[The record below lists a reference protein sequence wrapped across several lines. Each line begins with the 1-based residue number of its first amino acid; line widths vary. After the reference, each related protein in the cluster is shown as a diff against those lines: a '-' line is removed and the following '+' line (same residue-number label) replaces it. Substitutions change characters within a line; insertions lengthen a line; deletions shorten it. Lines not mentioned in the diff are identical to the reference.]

1 MESPPGTGGGAQGDG
16 MKHKEQLWGPFLLSH
31 TCNKSCGLQSGPAS
45 TPNAPRALGTPPRLL
60 GTPCGQATRPQS
72 RCPHSLPRAALLRR
86 PLAAPRGGISV
97 SPPVSPKP
105 CSSPSVTAAA
115 PRAGGGAR
123 PELPGVST
131 RGSPNVTKS
140 ARPRA
145 PIIVASGRRDM
156 GGPMGTGT
164 PLSPLPGALP
174 PEKKALPAA
183 PNPVQPHGQGEN
195 PCVFPTSCLEHPQI
209 SSLFFWGFSQPKPSV
224 RKEQLPSKHRVKGVI
239 GLN

>member
-1 MESPPGTGGGAQGDG
+1 MGPLSPFPHLQQKLWAPERPSQHPKCSPCPGDTAPAPGDTVWTGD
-16 MKHKEQLWGPFLLSH
+16 P
-31 TCNKSCGLQSGPAS
+31 
-45 TPNAPRALGTPPRLL
+45 
-60 GTPCGQATRPQS
+60 
-72 RCPHSLPRAALLRR
+72 
-86 PLAAPRGGISV
+86 
-97 SPPVSPKP
+97 SPKP
-105 CSSPSVTAAA
+105 LSPQPPPRSAAPPAPCRPPGGHFCVPPGVPKTLLVPFGHRCCSSG
-115 PRAGGGAR
+115 RGGAR

-174 PEKKALPAA
+174 PEKKKALPAA

>member
-1 MESPPGTGGGAQGDG
+1 MESPPGTGCGAQGDG

-115 PRAGGGAR
+115 PRAGGGPGRSSQAFPPEGAQMSPNPPGHVRPSSWRRGAGTWVAPWGLAPRCHPFLGLCHQKKKPCQLPQTLSSPMAR
-123 PELPGVST
+123 EKTHVFSPLRAWSIPKFPHCFFG
-131 RGSPNVTKS
+131 GSPN
-140 ARPRA
+140 
-145 PIIVASGRRDM
+145 
-156 GGPMGTGT
+156 
-164 PLSPLPGALP
+164 
-174 PEKKALPAA
+174 
-183 PNPVQPHGQGEN
+183 PNHQ
-195 PCVFPTSCLEHPQI
+195 
-209 SSLFFWGFSQPKPSV
+209 
-224 RKEQLPSKHRVKGVI
+224 
-239 GLN
+239 